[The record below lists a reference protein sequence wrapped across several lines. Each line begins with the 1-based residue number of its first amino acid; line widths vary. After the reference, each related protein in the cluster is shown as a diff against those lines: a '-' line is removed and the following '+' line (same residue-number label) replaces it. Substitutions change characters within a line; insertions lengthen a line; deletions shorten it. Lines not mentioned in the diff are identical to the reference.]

1 MIYKIQDIEQLRNIL
16 QTNKNLNDAELIK
29 TVSEIIN
36 NVRLRGDDALLE
48 YTKKFD
54 SVELEKI
61 EVSQSEIDDAN
72 SSVSSEFK
80 QMFQRVI
87 ANIEN
92 YQKLIL
98 PKSWLTIDETGSKL
112 GELITPLDKVGLYIP
127 AGTAP
132 LISTIAMSAA
142 PAYIAGVK
150 NIYMCVPPAK
160 NGKVNPYILA
170 AAKMA
175 KVSKIFKVG
184 GAQAIA
190 AFAIGT
196 ATIPKVDKII
206 GPGNIYVTIAKK
218 LVYGEVNI
226 DMIAGPSEILILADD
241 TAQPEFVIA
250 DLLSQ
255 AEHDILAS
263 AYLVTANA
271 ALAEYVKNNIYKK
284 AQSLS
289 RFKIME
295 KSLADN
301 FKIFLVDNL
310 EFAIDIVN
318 EIAPEH
324 LEICVSSSE
333 AVLKKIKNAGAIF
346 IGNWTPEAVG
356 DYYAGPSHILPTCG
370 TAKFYSPVSSETFIK
385 RTSIIEYSKQKFLQA
400 ADDIIMLAKLEELTA
415 HSLSAEIRK
424 N

>member
-271 ALAEYVKNNIYKK
+271 ALAEYIKNNIYKK

>member
-1 MIYKIQDIEQLRNIL
+1 

>member
-1 MIYKIQDIEQLRNIL
+1 
-16 QTNKNLNDAELIK
+16 
-29 TVSEIIN
+29 
-36 NVRLRGDDALLE
+36 
-48 YTKKFD
+48 
-54 SVELEKI
+54 
-61 EVSQSEIDDAN
+61 
-72 SSVSSEFK
+72 
-80 QMFQRVI
+80 
-87 ANIEN
+87 
-92 YQKLIL
+92 
-98 PKSWLTIDETGSKL
+98 
-112 GELITPLDKVGLYIP
+112 
-127 AGTAP
+127 
-132 LISTIAMSAA
+132 
-142 PAYIAGVK
+142 
-150 NIYMCVPPAK
+150 
-160 NGKVNPYILA
+160 
-170 AAKMA
+170 
-175 KVSKIFKVG
+175 
-184 GAQAIA
+184 
-190 AFAIGT
+190 
-196 ATIPKVDKII
+196 
-206 GPGNIYVTIAKK
+206 
-218 LVYGEVNI
+218 
-226 DMIAGPSEILILADD
+226 SEILILADD

>member
-184 GAQAIA
+184 GAQA
-190 AFAIGT
+190 
-196 ATIPKVDKII
+196 
-206 GPGNIYVTIAKK
+206 
-218 LVYGEVNI
+218 
-226 DMIAGPSEILILADD
+226 
-241 TAQPEFVIA
+241 
-250 DLLSQ
+250 
-255 AEHDILAS
+255 
-263 AYLVTANA
+263 
-271 ALAEYVKNNIYKK
+271 
-284 AQSLS
+284 
-289 RFKIME
+289 
-295 KSLADN
+295 
-301 FKIFLVDNL
+301 
-310 EFAIDIVN
+310 
-318 EIAPEH
+318 
-324 LEICVSSSE
+324 
-333 AVLKKIKNAGAIF
+333 
-346 IGNWTPEAVG
+346 
-356 DYYAGPSHILPTCG
+356 
-370 TAKFYSPVSSETFIK
+370 
-385 RTSIIEYSKQKFLQA
+385 
-400 ADDIIMLAKLEELTA
+400 
-415 HSLSAEIRK
+415 
-424 N
+424 